1 MSSAPSKYPDKEEM
15 RKCLTLV
22 NSTEQRSKIRKREP
36 AARSV
41 LRLRALCSV
50 TIERWGATPSPDR
63 AQGGAS
69 LLAAPP
75 GRVVVVRGVVG
86 NFDLTS
92 STRVD
97 GVDLVVTDGCIPA
110 RVSYRLGARRIGKPA
125 VVVGRV
131 VGKLDLTSSAR
142 VDGVNLVVTVGSLL
156 ARVGYLLATG

>member
-22 NSTEQRSKIRKREP
+22 NSTEQRSKIRNREP

-41 LRLRALCSV
+41 LRLRALCSF

-69 LLAAPP
+69 LRAAPP
-75 GRVVVVRGVVG
+75 GRIVVVRGVVG
-86 NFDLTS
+86 NFDLTCP
-92 STRVD
+92 TRVD

-110 RVSYRLGARRIGKPA
+110 RVSDLLGAGRVGKSA
-125 VVVGRV
+125 VVRGV
-131 VGKLDLTSSAR
+131 VGKLDLTSPAG
-142 VDGVNLVVTVGSLL
+142 VDSVDL
-156 ARVGYLLATG
+156 

>member
-22 NSTEQRSKIRKREP
+22 NNTEQRSKIRNREP

-41 LRLRALCSV
+41 LRLCALCSV

-75 GRVVVVRGVVG
+75 GRIVVVRGVVG
-86 NFDLTS
+86 N
-92 STRVD
+92 
-97 GVDLVVTDGCIPA
+97 I
-110 RVSYRLGARRIGKPA
+110 
-125 VVVGRV
+125 
-131 VGKLDLTSSAR
+131 DLTSSAR
-142 VDGVNLVVTVGSLL
+142 VDGVNLVVTVGSVL

>member
-1 MSSAPSKYPDKEEM
+1 M

-41 LRLRALCSV
+41 LRLCVLCSV
-50 TIERWGATPSPDR
+50 TIERCGATPSPDR

-75 GRVVVVRGVVG
+75 GRAVVVRGVVG

-92 STRVD
+92 SARVD
-97 GVDLVVTDGCIPA
+97 GVDLVVTI
-110 RVSYRLGARRIGKPA
+110 GA
-125 VVVGRV
+125 V
-131 VGKLDLTSSAR
+131 
-142 VDGVNLVVTVGSLL
+142 L

>member
-22 NSTEQRSKIRKREP
+22 NSTEQRSKIRNREP

-41 LRLRALCSV
+41 LRLRALCSF

-69 LLAAPP
+69 LRAAPP

-86 NFDLTS
+86 NIDLTS

-110 RVSYRLGARRIGKPA
+110 RVSDLLGAGRVGKPA
-125 VVVGRV
+125 VVVRGV

-142 VDGVNLVVTVGSLL
+142 VDGVNLVVTIGGVL

>member
-22 NSTEQRSKIRKREP
+22 NSTEQRSKIRNREP

-41 LRLRALCSV
+41 LRLRALCSF

-69 LLAAPP
+69 LLTAPP
-75 GRVVVVRGVVG
+75 GTVVVVRG
-86 NFDLTS
+86 
-92 STRVD
+92 
-97 GVDLVVTDGCIPA
+97 
-110 RVSYRLGARRIGKPA
+110 
-125 VVVGRV
+125 V
-131 VGKLDLTSSAR
+131 VGKLDLTSSTR